1 MWYRTNFVS
10 GFSVSGPSKDTDG
23 ENSKNIVKYEDFRK
37 IRILTGTIKTAEIN
51 KKARKPAYVLSIDF
65 GPNEGIKIS
74 SAQIT
79 NYSTDDL
86 INRQIVAVC
95 NFEIKNIAGVD
106 SEVLIL
112 GAINEKE
119 EVILLEPRQLVN
131 NGCEIA

>member
-1 MWYRTNFVS
+1 MALID
-10 GFSVSGPSKDTDG
+10 K
-23 ENSKNIVKYEDFRK
+23 KNIVKYEDFRK

-131 NGCEIA
+131 NGSEIA